1 MKKLLSL
8 VVFVSLYSIGVSAQ
22 IEGYYRLRN
31 GSGVEGKAYLNV
43 QNGKLEPTM
52 TEDDVVSAASSVFY
66 LKTGPNLGGSSTL
79 AQLLN
84 PAHYQVLDFTSQ
96 SIDCQKPFKD
106 IKSVMQS
113 KVLFNAY
120 TFKTFWKAFM
130 LALNVNE
137 DVKKVIDEF
146 NETYDINPDE
156 FTLDKYRE
164 WVETFDPNLYIEK
177 ERLGQNYKLYI
188 NFPDLPETFNKGTS
202 QVALNAA
209 LLIIGPEIKE
219 SVKNAIGTVL
229 TEDNAPGL
237 YMILDVLERI
247 QFGEK
252 LYLIEDSER
261 PKFSFARGGNIIEEI
276 LPGSITWA
284 GKSGLWSLESLND
297 KKGKYIFTLKVDEKN
312 KTAKGTYLT
321 TFYSEF
327 PYQLKDDMKAY
338 VINNIK
344 ITGTLLYRKGYTTP
358 KLIAQQGDIVPAKTP
373 VLIEVSSIDQTKI
386 VPIISD
392 AKYEGG
398 NMLSGTLYKKAI
410 TSLDRVLGTEK
421 KAPAFIT
428 SGLISFIPDNTAYI
442 HFGPLSPLANTVF
455 IENLPDSAPN
465 NAREFAL
472 DDEEDMP
479 TGITIVNEDAKDTGK
494 AVIYDLN
501 GKQVTNPGKG
511 IYIVNGKKTFIK

>member
-96 SIDCQKPFKD
+96 SIDCQKPLKD
-106 IKSVMQS
+106 IKTVMQS

-219 SVKNAIGTVL
+219 SVKNAIGNLIVL
-229 TEDNAPGL
+229 AWNLLITLGR
-237 YMILDVLERI
+237 ILILTI
-247 QFGEK
+247 
-252 LYLIEDSER
+252 L
-261 PKFSFARGGNIIEEI
+261 I
-276 LPGSITWA
+276 LPIH
-284 GKSGLWSLESLND
+284 K
-297 KKGKYIFTLKVDEKN
+297 
-312 KTAKGTYLT
+312 
-321 TFYSEF
+321 
-327 PYQLKDDMKAY
+327 
-338 VINNIK
+338 
-344 ITGTLLYRKGYTTP
+344 
-358 KLIAQQGDIVPAKTP
+358 QG
-373 VLIEVSSIDQTKI
+373 
-386 VPIISD
+386 
-392 AKYEGG
+392 
-398 NMLSGTLYKKAI
+398 
-410 TSLDRVLGTEK
+410 
-421 KAPAFIT
+421 
-428 SGLISFIPDNTAYI
+428 ISF
-442 HFGPLSPLANTVF
+442 HLFMSSSLSF
-455 IENLPDSAPN
+455 ISIL
-465 NAREFAL
+465 
-472 DDEEDMP
+472 
-479 TGITIVNEDAKDTGK
+479 
-494 AVIYDLN
+494 
-501 GKQVTNPGKG
+501 
-511 IYIVNGKKTFIK
+511 